1 MRFLLA
7 LVCLLPTLAFA
18 QITFAPVA
26 DGTYQPLAG
35 KTVSGS
41 ISVRLNGCPTGPWQ
55 FTLDVTPAP
64 FPEGGC
70 PFDYLGDQ
78 QLLDTK
84 TLSNGAHTISAKG
97 PTSTLTATFTV
108 ANGAPNPPGDPAWS
122 AGDMTLSWTKPTT
135 FTDGTPLTGLLG
147 YRISYGQSATALTK
161 TVEVANP
168 AALSFKITGLTAG
181 TWYAS
186 VRAYTV
192 AADGQPS
199 NVASVVVVA
208 PDTPPACGASPPVE
222 SRTQACATPLVG
234 SWTQSRAYLSA
245 PAPTCW
251 VAGEWGPAFAPA
263 GVCANPP
270 PTNRVTSDTQAFEL
284 RGTATVPTL
293 TLIALVPLGASCG
306 PQTQVVKGV
315 TYCRLSLWRADGSLQ
330 VAVISFPVD
339 LKLTGVWAK
348 AAP

>member
-35 KTVSGS
+35 KTVAGS

-97 PTSTLTATFTV
+97 PTSTLTAAFTV
-108 ANGAPNPPGDPAWS
+108 ANGAPNPPGDPAWTGT
-122 AGDMTLSWTKPTT
+122 ATVTWLRPTT
-135 FTDGTPLTGLLG
+135 NTDGTPLADLAG
-147 YRISYGQSATALTK
+147 YRLFYGTSAGALTQ
-161 TVEVANP
+161 TVQIPNP
-168 AALSFKITGLTAG
+168 ATLTYQLTGLTAG
-181 TWYAS
+181 TWYAAARS
-186 VRAYTV
+186 YTTGG
-192 AADGQPS
+192 AQSDLS
-199 NVASVVVVA
+199 NTVSTTLTA
-208 PDTPPACGASPPVE
+208 PPVTCGASPAVE
-222 SRTQACATPLVG
+222 SRTQACVAPLVG
-234 SWTQSRAYLSA
+234 SWTQTSAWTSVAA
-245 PAPTCW
+245 PACW
-251 VAGEWGPAFAPA
+251 VATWLPTTAPA

-270 PTNRVTSDTQAFEL
+270 PTNRVTSDTQAYEL
-284 RGTATVPTL
+284 RGTTTVPTL